1 MQKYIKT
8 FEISKFVVPIIE
20 IFLGSIINFN
30 MEFHF
35 TRFEGNLLFFIVPA
49 FTGILFWL
57 FELHLKNKKLENKMD
72 EIFDRK
78 GLQKY

>member
-49 FTGILFWL
+49 FT
-57 FELHLKNKKLENKMD
+57 
-72 EIFDRK
+72 DRK
-78 GLQKY
+78 SVV